1 MTEFIDEIQLADMLR
16 VQRQTV
22 QKWRL
27 IGEGPKYVKCS
38 GRVVRYR
45 LKDVHEFL
53 KSRTRQSTKDE

>member
-1 MTEFIDEIQLADMLR
+1 MAELIDEIELAGMLK
-16 VQRQTV
+16 VQRQTI

-45 LKDVHEFL
+45 LKDVHNFL
-53 KSRTRQSTKDE
+53 KRRTRQSTKDE